1 MAHLASP
8 KTKTLLGAA
17 MALLLFGLPARADQP
32 TPAMIDM
39 AARILTDTNLKQSV
53 DIVVPGMFA
62 ELERQIGAMHPEMR
76 QVLHETVVELMPG
89 YASGEETVMKDITL
103 TLASQMS
110 EAELKATLAYFESD
124 AGRKYVAAQPAM
136 IKQLTASVG
145 AWREVMS
152 KDIVPRLREAMKK
165 KGYDF

>member
-1 MAHLASP
+1 MACFTSP
-8 KTKTLLGAA
+8 KANISIGAVA
-17 MALLLFGLPARADQP
+17 ALLVFSAPARADEP

-39 AARILTDTNLKQSV
+39 AAKILADTNLRQSV
-53 DIVVPGMFA
+53 DVVVPGMFV
-62 ELERQIGAMHPEMR
+62 ELERSIGAMHPEMR

-89 YASGEETVMKDITL
+89 YAGGEEAVMKDVTH

-110 EAELKATLAYFESD
+110 EAELKATLAFFESD
-124 AGRKYVAAQPAM
+124 AGKRYVAAQPAM
-136 IKQLTASVG
+136 INQLSKSVT

-152 KDIVPRLREAMKK
+152 KDIVPRLRDAMKK

>member
-1 MAHLASP
+1 MASFPSP
-8 KTKTLLGAA
+8 KTNSLLGAA
-17 MALLLFGLPARADQP
+17 MALLLFGLPVRADEP

-39 AARILTDTNLKQSV
+39 AAKILADTNLKQSV
-53 DIVVPGMFA
+53 DVVVPGMFA
-62 ELERQIGAMHPEMR
+62 ELERSLAAMHPEMR

-89 YASGEETVMKDITL
+89 YAGGEEAVLNAVTH
-103 TLASQMS
+103 TLASQMN
-110 EAELKATLAYFESD
+110 EADLKATLAFFESE
-124 AGRKYVAAQPAM
+124 AGKKYVAAQLP
-136 IKQLTASVG
+136 IINQLTASVG

>member
-1 MAHLASP
+1 MAYLPSP